1 MIITTATPTATL
13 KNLTYVIETSTL
25 REYKREEYKLILSPG
40 LLSLAVATYY
50 SISIPL
56 YNQRTFDLCVFL
68 ILLKPYN
75 TSL

>member
-13 KNLTYVIETSTL
+13 KNITCVIEPSTL
-25 REYKREEYKLILSPG
+25 REYKGEYKLILSSD
-40 LLSLAVATYY
+40 LLPLAGATYY

-68 ILLKPYN
+68 IFLKPYN